1 MAIGGYK
8 RAQWK
13 RCVDI
18 WGFNMNEEITLKEI
32 LSGLLLMGMFYIS
45 IWMLYL
51 VVPESWI

>member
-13 RCVDI
+13 RCVDT

-32 LSGLLLMGMFYIS
+32 LGGLLLMGMFYIT

-51 VVPESWI
+51 VAPESWI